1 MAKLVNMFPDKQLDN
16 PEEDFRSAVR
26 VEQYRVSNK
35 ALYIPEGFRWKV
47 LPFAAVDQAENS
59 FRVISAGHCVPVREK
74 RPELDLTV
82 GSETVHLQLEKE
94 SSMQTI
100 LSMLQKS

>member
-1 MAKLVNMFPDKQLDN
+1 MAKFVSITSAALPN
-16 PEEDFRSAVR
+16 PEEDFRSAAR
-26 VEQYRVSNK
+26 VEQYRISEA
-35 ALYIPEGFRWKV
+35 ALYIPEGFHWKYIP
-47 LPFAAVDQAENS
+47 LSAVEKAEES

-82 GSETVHLQLEKE
+82 GPETIHLQLEKE

-100 LSMLQKS
+100 LSVLKK